1 MHWDEVREGLTLEC
15 PVVGPPE
22 VDHPPH
28 QRLRLV
34 VTVIVI
40 VRLGPGQQGLPSPHK
55 QTPPSDINPCVC
67 EKEAPLSFHSSASGA
82 QLC

>member
-55 QTPPSDINPCVC
+55 QTPPSDINPCVRKRPHYPSTQAGR
-67 EKEAPLSFHSSASGA
+67 ELIK
-82 QLC
+82 